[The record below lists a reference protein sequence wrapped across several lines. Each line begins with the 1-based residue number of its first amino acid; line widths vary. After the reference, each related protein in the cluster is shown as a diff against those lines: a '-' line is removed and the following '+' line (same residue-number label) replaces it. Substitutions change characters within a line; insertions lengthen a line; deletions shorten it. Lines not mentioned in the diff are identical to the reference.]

1 MSTYFPAA
9 VSLTDMPTG
18 EGWENNSIMLKASES
33 CGLWYE
39 MKRKLSKEQTGTRKY
54 KTRKPYR
61 NDPALWLQQTSLQ
74 EDKGPKPFS
83 YALGS
88 QKDHL
93 IWIRKQNEGSSH

>member
-39 MKRKLSKEQTGTRKY
+39 MKESSPKSKLAPENTRSESLIEMTRFCGFSKLLHKRIKDQSHFHMHWVLRK
-54 KTRKPYR
+54 
-61 NDPALWLQQTSLQ
+61 
-74 EDKGPKPFS
+74 
-83 YALGS
+83 
-88 QKDHL
+88 
-93 IWIRKQNEGSSH
+93 II